1 MRYSMTS
8 AVGVVVGQGLLLVL
22 SGPLG
27 WPGVASNLTAVAV
40 SSVPV
45 YLIYRGW
52 VWRRRGR
59 NSLLTEVLPFWLMTL
74 LGLVVSTAF
83 VALADQRSD
92 SPLVYVLAS
101 SAGFG
106 VVWVAKF
113 FVLDRF
119 IFLPADEAAGADERA
134 LVP

>member
-1 MRYSMTS
+1 MTS
-8 AVGVVVGQGLLLVL
+8 AVGVVVGQGLLLIF

-27 WPGVASNLTAVAV
+27 WPGVASNLAAVAI

-52 VWRRRGR
+52 VWRKRGR
-59 NSLLTEVLPFWLMTL
+59 NRVLAEVLPFWLMTL
-74 LGLVVSTAF
+74 LGLVMSTAF
-83 VALADQRSD
+83 VAIADRRSD
-92 SPLVYVLAS
+92 SPFIYVLAS

-119 IFLPADEAAGADERA
+119 IFLPVDEAPEPDEGALIR
-134 LVP
+134 